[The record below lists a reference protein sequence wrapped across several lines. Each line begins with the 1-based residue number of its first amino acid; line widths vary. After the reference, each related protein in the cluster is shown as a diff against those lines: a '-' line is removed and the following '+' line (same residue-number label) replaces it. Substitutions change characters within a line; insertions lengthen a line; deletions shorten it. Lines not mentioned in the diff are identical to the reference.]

1 MFPYSDGTQ
10 QYITLP
16 LSMMSGGVLNV
27 LDDRSD
33 SNAVVVGSSA
43 IGNVPK
49 VAAAS
54 AGGAS
59 SSSISHNNRI
69 VSAAKNGRESSPSSS
84 PIELIIKKE
93 NLEQLIVAR
102 RSRRKYFGS
111 TAINLHLPHTDP
123 IKYMNTPP
131 NALNCVFSHLPHKH
145 THYILRY
152 AQNILFCPELSSRVH
167 HLTYFHLF

>member
-93 NLEQLIVAR
+93 NLE
-102 RSRRKYFGS
+102 
-111 TAINLHLPHTDP
+111 
-123 IKYMNTPP
+123 
-131 NALNCVFSHLPHKH
+131 
-145 THYILRY
+145 
-152 AQNILFCPELSSRVH
+152 
-167 HLTYFHLF
+167 